1 MNGKQP
7 PKSKQMKILI
17 IGESCLDVY
26 QYGDSRR
33 LCPEAPVP
41 VFNSNNLKNTNGGMA
56 QNVYNNMSGI
66 APEIEIDICTNKGW
80 ENITK
85 TRYVDYRTNYIVL
98 RIDENEDLYGKCD
111 LADLDFSSYD
121 AVIISDYDKGFLS
134 EDDIADIAAIATTT
148 FLDTKKI
155 LGPWCKHVDFI
166 KINDTEYERTKHKLT
181 ADIVNR
187 MIITTG
193 PNGCLYQDKVFPV
206 PKVEIKDTS
215 GAGDTFIAGLTVEF
229 VRSGE
234 ILSAIE
240 FANRC
245 ATRVVQKR
253 GVSTL
258 DKEIK

>member
-1 MNGKQP
+1 
-7 PKSKQMKILI
+7 MKILI

-26 QYGDSRR
+26 QYGDSHR

-41 VFNSNNLKNTNGGMA
+41 VFNSNKLKNTSGGMA
-56 QNVYNNMSGI
+56 QNVYNNMVGI
-66 APEIEIDICTNKGW
+66 APEIEIDICTNKNW

-98 RIDENEDLYGKCD
+98 RIDENEDLYGNCD
-111 LADLDFSSYD
+111 LAKFDFSSYD

-134 EDDIADIAAIATTT
+134 EDDIADISAIATTT

-155 LGPWCKHVDFI
+155 LGSWCKNVDFI
-166 KINDTEYERTKHKLT
+166 KINDAEYERTKHKLT
-181 ADIVNR
+181 EDIVNR

-234 ILSAIE
+234 ILRAIE

-253 GVSTL
+253 GVTAL
-258 DKEIK
+258 DEEMRNEI